1 MAVDDRDP
9 ILQEQLERV
18 KTARDVLS
26 GTRAVK
32 NAGSRYLPY
41 AFKGQEKD
49 VISYNG
55 YKKRVPF
62 YCAASRALDG
72 FLGMM
77 FRREPVLEADGTL
90 AVIKNVITS
99 RGDSVER
106 LAQQAAREALS
117 SGFALLVTDHP
128 EGRASSQGAA
138 IAEGIRPFTNLYKFE
153 NILEYTV
160 GIVRN
165 MQKPIRVRV
174 MDNEK
179 TVRLFKLV
187 DGFVV
192 IEVYEADADGVFP
205 DEGNP
210 TRVIRPRANGR
221 PLNEIPCDPVT
232 ASGELEF
239 SRGPLDNVIET
250 NLEHF
255 ATQGLLTTLHMYG
268 ISPMLFFAGVE
279 RGTSIDWVPGG
290 VWCEPEHTARPYVL
304 SVPADHAI
312 PLEHQLQALE
322 DRLATLAS
330 RILARHKA
338 VAEAAETEAVR
349 QGAENSVLAMIAN
362 SVSQSI
368 EKALQRVA
376 DYSGVG
382 EVRFQIN
389 TDFVPGNIT
398 PAEVSSLLG
407 LNEKQKLSDKSLFYK
422 LRDGGIY
429 DETLTYEQEQ
439 ERIAQS
445 TVVEPPVAPQASTPE
460 E

>member
-1 MAVDDRDP
+1 M
-9 ILQEQLERV
+9 
-18 KTARDVLS
+18 
-26 GTRAVK
+26 
-32 NAGSRYLPY
+32 
-41 AFKGQEKD
+41 
-49 VISYNG
+49 
-55 YKKRVPF
+55 
-62 YCAASRALDG
+62 
-72 FLGMM
+72 
-77 FRREPVLEADGTL
+77 
-90 AVIKNVITS
+90 
-99 RGDSVER
+99 
-106 LAQQAAREALS
+106 
-117 SGFALLVTDHP
+117 
-128 EGRASSQGAA
+128 
-138 IAEGIRPFTNLYKFE
+138 
-153 NILEYTV
+153 
-160 GIVRN
+160 
-165 MQKPIRVRV
+165 
-174 MDNEK
+174 
-179 TVRLFKLV
+179 
-187 DGFVV
+187 
-192 IEVYEADADGVFP
+192 
-205 DEGNP
+205 
-210 TRVIRPRANGR
+210 
-221 PLNEIPCDPVT
+221 
-232 ASGELEF
+232 
-239 SRGPLDNVIET
+239 
-250 NLEHF
+250 
-255 ATQGLLTTLHMYG
+255 
-268 ISPMLFFAGVE
+268 
-279 RGTSIDWVPGG
+279 
-290 VWCEPEHTARPYVL
+290 L

>member
-9 ILQEQLERV
+9 ILQKQLGRV
-18 KTARDVLS
+18 ETARDVLS

-32 NAGSRYLPY
+32 AAGSKYLPY
-41 AFKGQEKD
+41 AYKGQEKD
-49 VISYNG
+49 PVSYNG

-62 YCAASRALDG
+62 YAAASRAQDG

-90 AVIKNVITS
+90 ALIKNVITN

-106 LAQQAAREALS
+106 LAQQAAREALA

-128 EGRASSQGAA
+128 EGKASSKGAA

-165 MQKPIRVRV
+165 MQKPVRVRV
-174 MDNEK
+174 MDNAS

-192 IEVYEADADGVFP
+192 IEIYEADSDGVFP
-205 DEGNP
+205 DEGYP
-210 TRVIRPRANGR
+210 TRVVEPRANGKR
-221 PLNEIPCDPVT
+221 LSEVPCDPVT
-232 ASGELEF
+232 ASGELDF
-239 SRGPLDNVIET
+239 TKGPLDNVIET
-250 NLEHF
+250 NLEHY

-279 RGTSIDWVPGG
+279 RSTSIDWVPGA
-290 VWCEPEHTARPYVL
+290 VWCEPEADAKPYVL

-362 SVSQSI
+362 SVSQTI

-376 DYSGVG
+376 DYSGGG

-398 PAEVSSLLG
+398 PAEVDSLLG
-407 LNEKQKLSDKSLFYK
+407 LNERSKLSDKSLFYK

-445 TVVEPPVAPQASTPE
+445 AVVEAPLAPQAKTPDE
-460 E
+460 